1 MHICAEF
8 GNVDHMQALINIGGN
23 AEVETLRTL
32 QSKKSKDFITPI
44 HISIENK
51 HPQILRLLLKNNCS
65 KRVMLKKVL
74 IKDKAEMLMNYATR
88 IVAETN
94 SLWKNSK
101 GKAEKKQAGKQLE
114 NALLVGQV

>member
-51 HPQILRLLLKNNCS
+51 HPQILRLLLKNNCT

-88 IVAETN
+88 IVTETN

-114 NALLVGQV
+114 NAILVGRV